1 MCQKKIK
8 IDNDN
13 VKTGKYQKPSL
24 KKKKSVRKSN
34 LPIQQEEDR
43 IEDPDTESR
52 LPAMKW

>member
-1 MCQKKIK
+1 MCSKKIK
-8 IDNDN
+8 IDNDK

-34 LPIQQEEDR
+34 PPVQQEEDH
-43 IEDPDTESR
+43 IEESDTESR